1 MNRLVLTLWMA
12 LRNAFVPTDDLP
24 PPAAPSAQP
33 YRPRRRP
40 DVDTVYPCHRLLPA
54 TAHT

>member
-24 PPAAPSAQP
+24 PPTAPNAQP

-54 TAHT
+54 TAHA